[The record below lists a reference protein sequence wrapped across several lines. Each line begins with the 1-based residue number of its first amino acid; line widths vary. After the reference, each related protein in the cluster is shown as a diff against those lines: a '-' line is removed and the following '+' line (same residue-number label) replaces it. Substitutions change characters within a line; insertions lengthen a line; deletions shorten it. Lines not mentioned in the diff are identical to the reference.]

1 MGMSVSRYDIGPDG
15 RVRVYNIMDHPPV
28 SRFSD
33 TLPPMYRLYTNDI
46 EYKRLAQLF
55 NDNWQH
61 DDKKAT
67 INGIF
72 KCRPEELGK
81 SKQMHAFTKY
91 LKITGT
97 TVEAAKWHFH
107 CTSRKCNFDES
118 VDDDRL
124 LQCDDA
130 DTCAFCSI
138 LRESLSMTYTKAD
151 KFSHDPDGKYH
162 TGLHAVIVCRVIVGR
177 VQWTK
182 KKLVGVSGPKP
193 GFHSIQAVTKKRG
206 GPVYF
211 PETVVFRD
219 EAILPVAVITY
230 NKTQWNLRTGR
241 VMY

>member
-1 MGMSVSRYDIGPDG
+1 M
-15 RVRVYNIMDHPPV
+15 
-28 SRFSD
+28 
-33 TLPPMYRLYTNDI
+33 
-46 EYKRLAQLF
+46 AQLF

-81 SKQMHAFTKY
+81 SKQMHDFTKY

-138 LRESLSMTYTKAD
+138 LRESLSMTYA
-151 KFSHDPDGKYH
+151 S
-162 TGLHAVIVCRVIVGR
+162 
-177 VQWTK
+177 
-182 KKLVGVSGPKP
+182 KLVEGAAKLGT
-193 GFHSIQAVTKKRG
+193 A
-206 GPVYF
+206 
-211 PETVVFRD
+211 
-219 EAILPVAVITY
+219 
-230 NKTQWNLRTGR
+230 N
-241 VMY
+241 

>member
-1 MGMSVSRYDIGPDG
+1 M
-15 RVRVYNIMDHPPV
+15 
-28 SRFSD
+28 SRFTD
-33 TLPPMYRLYTNDI
+33 TLPPMYRLYPNDI

-91 LKITGT
+91 LNITGT

-138 LRESLSMTYTKAD
+138 LRESLSMTYASQGGWFGAGIYSSNIASKAD